1 MKRVY
6 LIAAAIIASAF
17 ASNAQTY
24 YQNNKNPEILHHSER
39 GEAFRKEI
47 FLPQVNGYNVY
58 KADLHTHTIHSDG
71 DATVA
76 FRVNEAWY
84 DGLDI
89 LAVTD
94 HIEYRSRERILVN
107 YLKNYLSEEHKKAV
121 NWNINDRKPMTDDG
135 ILVDLN
141 FSCKEA
147 NRYAEKYGLLIAT
160 EMRDATHAD
169 KVVEYADMVQVGA
182 KAMYDH
188 GLLTAAGQS
197 GKPVILK
204 RGFGSTLQELVNCA
218 DFIMSC
224 GNDQVILCERG
235 IRSFETNT
243 RFTLDLCGVA
253 WLKEHCNLPIILD
266 PSHAMGYAYGIGD
279 LARACTAMGVDG
291 LLIETHPC
299 PECAQSDAPQQLNHQ
314 QFTEMYASLKP
325 IAAAIGKTL
334 V

>member
-1 MKRVY
+1 M
-6 LIAAAIIASAF
+6 IIHLP
-17 ASNAQTY
+17 
-24 YQNNKNPEILHHSER
+24 KNISYAYVQELADHVGALCLE
-39 GEAFRKEI
+39 
-47 FLPQVNGYNVY
+47 
-58 KADLHTHTIHSDG
+58 KADHFVLITNHTVKQLPATLESMALAHWTFNTDMQLSSREYHPETHRIAIGDTYIGGDG
-71 DATVA
+71 SNQLMIAGPCAIESREQIEQSCQMLIQQGIRVLRAGCYKPRTSPYT
-76 FRVNEAWY
+76 FRGLGE
-84 DGLDI
+84 DGLKL
-89 LAVTD
+89 LA
-94 HIEYRSRERILVN
+94 EMR
-107 YLKNYLSEEHKKAV
+107 
-121 NWNINDRKPMTDDG
+121 
-135 ILVDLN
+135 
-141 FSCKEA
+141 
-147 NRYAEKYGLLIAT
+147 EKYGLLIAT

-169 KVVEYADMVQVGA
+169 KVVEYADIVQVGA

-197 GKPVILK
+197 SKPVILK

-253 WLKEHCNLPIILD
+253 WLKQHCNLPVILD

-279 LARACTAMGVDG
+279 LARACTAMGIDG

-299 PECAQSDAPQQLNHQ
+299 PQCAQSDAPQQLDHQ
-314 QFTEMYASLKP
+314 QFSEMYTSLKP
-325 IAAAIGKTL
+325 IAHAVGKTL

>member
-1 MKRVY
+1 MIIHLPKHILFTRAKEYADSIGALCLEKQEYFGLMTNHTVKKLPASLVDIAIDYWTFPTDMQLSSRQYMPDTHRIAIGDTYIGGDGNNQLMIAGPCAIESREQIEQSCQMLKQHGIRVLRAGCY
-6 LIAAAIIASAF
+6 KPRTSPYTF
-17 ASNAQTY
+17 
-24 YQNNKNPEILHHSER
+24 R
-39 GEAFRKEI
+39 GLGE
-47 FLPQVNGYNVY
+47 
-58 KADLHTHTIHSDG
+58 
-71 DATVA
+71 
-76 FRVNEAWY
+76 
-84 DGLDI
+84 DGLKL
-89 LAVTD
+89 LA
-94 HIEYRSRERILVN
+94 EMR
-107 YLKNYLSEEHKKAV
+107 
-121 NWNINDRKPMTDDG
+121 
-135 ILVDLN
+135 
-141 FSCKEA
+141 
-147 NRYAEKYGLLIAT
+147 EKYGLLIAT

-169 KVVEYADMVQVGA
+169 KVVEYADIVQVGA

-253 WLKEHCNLPIILD
+253 WLKQHCNLPIILD

-279 LARACTAMGVDG
+279 LARACTAMGIDG

-299 PECAQSDAPQQLNHQ
+299 PQCAQSDAPQQLNHQ
-314 QFTEMYASLKP
+314 QFGEMYTSLKP
-325 IAAAIGKTL
+325 IAQAVGKTL

>member
-1 MKRVY
+1 MIIHLPKNISRACAQECADKLGALCLEKPDYFVLISNHTVKNLPAELQEIAIGHWSFATDMQLSSREYYPNTHRVAIGDTY
-6 LIAAAIIASAF
+6 IGGDGKNQVMIAGPCAVESREQIEQSCQMLKEQGIRVLRAGCYKPRTSPYTF
-17 ASNAQTY
+17 
-24 YQNNKNPEILHHSER
+24 R
-39 GEAFRKEI
+39 GLGE
-47 FLPQVNGYNVY
+47 
-58 KADLHTHTIHSDG
+58 
-71 DATVA
+71 
-76 FRVNEAWY
+76 
-84 DGLDI
+84 DGLKL
-89 LAVTD
+89 LA
-94 HIEYRSRERILVN
+94 EMR
-107 YLKNYLSEEHKKAV
+107 
-121 NWNINDRKPMTDDG
+121 
-135 ILVDLN
+135 
-141 FSCKEA
+141 
-147 NRYAEKYGLLIAT
+147 EKYGLLIAT

-169 KVVEYADMVQVGA
+169 KVVEYADIVQVGA

-224 GNDQVILCERG
+224 GNEQVILCERG

-279 LARACTAMGVDG
+279 LARASTAMGVDG

-314 QFTEMYASLKP
+314 QFAQMYASLRP
-325 IAAAIGKTL
+325 IAEAVGKNL

>member
-1 MKRVY
+1 MEQSDCFVLITNHTVKQLPAELQDLALKHWIFPTDMQLSSRQYMADTHRVAIGDTY
-6 LIAAAIIASAF
+6 IGGDGKNQLMIAGPCAVESREQIEQSCLMLKEQGIRVLRAGCYKPRTSPYTF
-17 ASNAQTY
+17 
-24 YQNNKNPEILHHSER
+24 R
-39 GEAFRKEI
+39 GLGE
-47 FLPQVNGYNVY
+47 
-58 KADLHTHTIHSDG
+58 
-71 DATVA
+71 
-76 FRVNEAWY
+76 
-84 DGLDI
+84 DGLKL
-89 LAVTD
+89 LAEMRD
-94 HIEYRSRERILVN
+94 
-107 YLKNYLSEEHKKAV
+107 
-121 NWNINDRKPMTDDG
+121 
-135 ILVDLN
+135 
-141 FSCKEA
+141 
-147 NRYAEKYGLLIAT
+147 KYGLLIAT

-169 KVVEYADMVQVGA
+169 KVAEYADIVQVGA

-224 GNDQVILCERG
+224 GNNQVILCERG

-266 PSHAMGYAYGIGD
+266 PSHAMGYAYGIAD

-299 PECAQSDAPQQLNHQ
+299 PACAQSDAAQQLNHQ
-314 QFTEMYASLKP
+314 QFAQMYASLQAV
-325 IAAAIGKTL
+325 AAAVGKNL

>member
-1 MKRVY
+1 MIIHLPKNISRAYVQAYADNLSALCMEKPEYFVLITNHTVKEVPAELQELALGHWTFATDMQLSSREYMADTHRVAIGDTY
-6 LIAAAIIASAF
+6 IGGDGKNQVMIAGPCAVESREQIEQSCQMLKEQGIRVLRAGCYKPRTSPYTF
-17 ASNAQTY
+17 
-24 YQNNKNPEILHHSER
+24 R
-39 GEAFRKEI
+39 GLGE
-47 FLPQVNGYNVY
+47 
-58 KADLHTHTIHSDG
+58 
-71 DATVA
+71 
-76 FRVNEAWY
+76 
-84 DGLDI
+84 DGLKL
-89 LAVTD
+89 LA
-94 HIEYRSRERILVN
+94 EMR
-107 YLKNYLSEEHKKAV
+107 
-121 NWNINDRKPMTDDG
+121 
-135 ILVDLN
+135 
-141 FSCKEA
+141 
-147 NRYAEKYGLLIAT
+147 EKYGLLIAT

-169 KVVEYADMVQVGA
+169 KVVEYADIVQVGA
-182 KAMYDH
+182 KSMYDH

-224 GNDQVILCERG
+224 GNEQVILCERG

-299 PECAQSDAPQQLNHQ
+299 PKCAQSDAAQQLNHQ
-314 QFTEMYASLKP
+314 QFGEMYASLQAV
-325 IAAAIGKTL
+325 AAAVGKNL

>member
-1 MKRVY
+1 MIIHLPKNISRACVQAYADNLSALCLEKPEYFVLITNHTVKQLPAELQELAIHHWTFPTDMQLSSRQYMADTHRIQIGDTYIGGNGKNQLMIAGPCAVESREQIEQSCQMLKQQGIRVLRAGCY
-6 LIAAAIIASAF
+6 KPRTSPYTF
-17 ASNAQTY
+17 
-24 YQNNKNPEILHHSER
+24 R
-39 GEAFRKEI
+39 GLGE
-47 FLPQVNGYNVY
+47 
-58 KADLHTHTIHSDG
+58 
-71 DATVA
+71 
-76 FRVNEAWY
+76 
-84 DGLDI
+84 DGLKL
-89 LAVTD
+89 LA
-94 HIEYRSRERILVN
+94 EMR
-107 YLKNYLSEEHKKAV
+107 
-121 NWNINDRKPMTDDG
+121 
-135 ILVDLN
+135 
-141 FSCKEA
+141 
-147 NRYAEKYGLLIAT
+147 EKYGLLIAT

-169 KVVEYADMVQVGA
+169 KVVEYADIVQVGA

-299 PECAQSDAPQQLNHQ
+299 PECAQSDAAQQLNHQ
-314 QFTEMYASLKP
+314 QFAQMYASLQAV
-325 IAAAIGKTL
+325 AAAVGKNL

>member
-1 MKRVY
+1 MIIHLPKNISYDYAKELADGIEALCLEQPEHFTLITNHTVKQLPDSVASFALNHWVFNSDMQLSSRAYHPDTYRVQIGDTY
-6 LIAAAIIASAF
+6 IGGDGKNQLMIAGPCAVESREQIELSCQMLKEQGIRVLRAGCYKPRTSPYTF
-17 ASNAQTY
+17 
-24 YQNNKNPEILHHSER
+24 R
-39 GEAFRKEI
+39 GLGE
-47 FLPQVNGYNVY
+47 
-58 KADLHTHTIHSDG
+58 
-71 DATVA
+71 
-76 FRVNEAWY
+76 
-84 DGLDI
+84 DGLKL
-89 LAVTD
+89 LA
-94 HIEYRSRERILVN
+94 EMR
-107 YLKNYLSEEHKKAV
+107 
-121 NWNINDRKPMTDDG
+121 
-135 ILVDLN
+135 
-141 FSCKEA
+141 
-147 NRYAEKYGLLIAT
+147 EKYGLLIAT

-169 KVVEYADMVQVGA
+169 KVVEYADIVQVGA

-299 PECAQSDAPQQLNHQ
+299 PACAQSDAAQQLNHQ
-314 QFTEMYASLKP
+314 QFADMYASLQP
-325 IAAAIGKTL
+325 VAQAVGKTL

>member
-1 MKRVY
+1 MIIHLPKNISHACAQGYADKLGALCMEKPDCFVLISNHTVKNVPAELQEIAIGHWSFATDMQLSSREYYPNTHRVAIGDTY
-6 LIAAAIIASAF
+6 IGGDGKNQLMIAGPCAVESREQIEQSCQMLKEQGIRVLRAGCYKPRTSPYTF
-17 ASNAQTY
+17 
-24 YQNNKNPEILHHSER
+24 R
-39 GEAFRKEI
+39 GLGE
-47 FLPQVNGYNVY
+47 
-58 KADLHTHTIHSDG
+58 
-71 DATVA
+71 
-76 FRVNEAWY
+76 
-84 DGLDI
+84 DGLKL
-89 LAVTD
+89 LA
-94 HIEYRSRERILVN
+94 EMR
-107 YLKNYLSEEHKKAV
+107 
-121 NWNINDRKPMTDDG
+121 
-135 ILVDLN
+135 
-141 FSCKEA
+141 
-147 NRYAEKYGLLIAT
+147 EKYGLLIAT

-169 KVVEYADMVQVGA
+169 KVVEYADIVQVGA

-224 GNDQVILCERG
+224 GNEQVILCERG

-243 RFTLDLCGVA
+243 RCTLDLCGVA

-266 PSHAMGYAYGIGD
+266 PSHAMGYAYGIAD

-299 PECAQSDAPQQLNHQ
+299 PECAQSDAAQQLNHR
-314 QFTEMYASLKP
+314 QFAEMYASLQP
-325 IAAAIGKTL
+325 IAAAVGKTL

>member
-1 MKRVY
+1 M
-6 LIAAAIIASAF
+6 IIHLP
-17 ASNAQTY
+17 
-24 YQNNKNPEILHHSER
+24 KNISYAYVQELADYAGALCLE
-39 GEAFRKEI
+39 
-47 FLPQVNGYNVY
+47 
-58 KADLHTHTIHSDG
+58 KADHFVLITNHTVKQLPAELESMALSHWTFNTDMQLSSREYHPDTHRIAIGDTYIGGDG
-71 DATVA
+71 NNQLMIAGPCAIESREQIEQSCQMLKQHGIRVLRAGCYKPRTSPYT
-76 FRVNEAWY
+76 FRGLGE
-84 DGLDI
+84 DGLKL
-89 LAVTD
+89 LA
-94 HIEYRSRERILVN
+94 EMR
-107 YLKNYLSEEHKKAV
+107 
-121 NWNINDRKPMTDDG
+121 
-135 ILVDLN
+135 
-141 FSCKEA
+141 
-147 NRYAEKYGLLIAT
+147 EKYGLLIAT

-169 KVVEYADMVQVGA
+169 KVVEYADIVQIGA

-253 WLKEHCNLPIILD
+253 WLKQHCNLPVILD

-279 LARACTAMGVDG
+279 LARACTAMGIDG

-299 PECAQSDAPQQLNHQ
+299 PQCAQSDAPQQLDHQ
-314 QFTEMYASLKP
+314 QFGEMYTSLKP
-325 IAAAIGKTL
+325 IAHAVGKTL

>member
-1 MKRVY
+1 M
-6 LIAAAIIASAF
+6 IIHLP
-17 ASNAQTY
+17 
-24 YQNNKNPEILHHSER
+24 KNISHAYVQELADHVGALCLE
-39 GEAFRKEI
+39 
-47 FLPQVNGYNVY
+47 
-58 KADLHTHTIHSDG
+58 KADHFVLITNHTVKQLPATLESMALAHWTFNTDMQLSSREYHPETHRIAIGDTYIGGDG
-71 DATVA
+71 SNQLMIAGPCAIESREQIEQSCQMLIQQGIRVLRAGCYKPRTSPYT
-76 FRVNEAWY
+76 FRGLGE
-84 DGLDI
+84 DGLKL
-89 LAVTD
+89 LA
-94 HIEYRSRERILVN
+94 EMR
-107 YLKNYLSEEHKKAV
+107 
-121 NWNINDRKPMTDDG
+121 
-135 ILVDLN
+135 
-141 FSCKEA
+141 
-147 NRYAEKYGLLIAT
+147 EKYGLLIAT

-169 KVVEYADMVQVGA
+169 KVVEYADIVQVGA

-253 WLKEHCNLPIILD
+253 WLKQHCNLPVILD

-279 LARACTAMGVDG
+279 LARACTAMGIDG

-299 PECAQSDAPQQLNHQ
+299 PQCAQSDAPQQLDHQ
-314 QFTEMYASLKP
+314 QFGEMYTSLKP
-325 IAAAIGKTL
+325 IAQAVGKTL
-334 V
+334 I

>member
-1 MKRVY
+1 MIIHLPKNISRAHVQEFADHVEALCLEKNDYFVLITNHTVKQLPAVLEDIALAHWTFNTDMQLSSRQYMPDTHRITIGDTYIGGDGKHQLMIAGPCAIESCEQIEQSCQMLKQQGIRVLRAGCY
-6 LIAAAIIASAF
+6 KPRTSPYTF
-17 ASNAQTY
+17 
-24 YQNNKNPEILHHSER
+24 R
-39 GEAFRKEI
+39 GLGE
-47 FLPQVNGYNVY
+47 
-58 KADLHTHTIHSDG
+58 
-71 DATVA
+71 
-76 FRVNEAWY
+76 
-84 DGLDI
+84 DGLKL
-89 LAVTD
+89 LA
-94 HIEYRSRERILVN
+94 EMR
-107 YLKNYLSEEHKKAV
+107 
-121 NWNINDRKPMTDDG
+121 
-135 ILVDLN
+135 
-141 FSCKEA
+141 
-147 NRYAEKYGLLIAT
+147 EKYGLLIAT

-169 KVVEYADMVQVGA
+169 KVVEYADIVQVGA

-279 LARACTAMGVDG
+279 LARACTAMGIDG

-314 QFTEMYASLKP
+314 QFSEMYASLKT
-325 IAAAIGKTL
+325 IANAVGKTL

>member
-1 MKRVY
+1 M
-6 LIAAAIIASAF
+6 IIHLP
-17 ASNAQTY
+17 
-24 YQNNKNPEILHHSER
+24 KNISYAYVQELADHVGALCLE
-39 GEAFRKEI
+39 
-47 FLPQVNGYNVY
+47 
-58 KADLHTHTIHSDG
+58 KADHFVLITNHTMKQLPAELESMALAHWTFNTDMQLSSREYHPDTHRIAIGDTYIGGDG
-71 DATVA
+71 SNQLMIAGPCAIESREQIEQSCQMLIQQGIRVLRAGCYKPRTSPYT
-76 FRVNEAWY
+76 FRGLGE
-84 DGLDI
+84 DGLKL
-89 LAVTD
+89 LA
-94 HIEYRSRERILVN
+94 EMR
-107 YLKNYLSEEHKKAV
+107 
-121 NWNINDRKPMTDDG
+121 
-135 ILVDLN
+135 
-141 FSCKEA
+141 
-147 NRYAEKYGLLIAT
+147 EKYGLLIAT

-169 KVVEYADMVQVGA
+169 KVVEYADIVQIGA

-253 WLKEHCNLPIILD
+253 WLKQHCNLPVILD
-266 PSHAMGYAYGIGD
+266 PSHAMGYEYGIGD
-279 LARACTAMGVDG
+279 LARACTAMGIDG

-299 PECAQSDAPQQLNHQ
+299 PQCAQSDAPQQLNHQ
-314 QFTEMYASLKP
+314 QFGEMYTSLKP
-325 IAAAIGKTL
+325 IAHAVGKTL

>member
-1 MKRVY
+1 M
-6 LIAAAIIASAF
+6 IIHLPKYISRASAQEYADNIGALCMEQADCF
-17 ASNAQTY
+17 VLITNHTVKQLPAELQALALKHWTFPTDMQLSSRQYMADTHRITIGDTY
-24 YQNNKNPEILHHSER
+24 IGGDGKNQLMIAGPCAVESCEQIEQSCLMLKEQGIRVLRAGCYKPRTSPYTFR
-39 GEAFRKEI
+39 GLGE
-47 FLPQVNGYNVY
+47 
-58 KADLHTHTIHSDG
+58 
-71 DATVA
+71 
-76 FRVNEAWY
+76 
-84 DGLDI
+84 DGLKL
-89 LAVTD
+89 LAEMRD
-94 HIEYRSRERILVN
+94 
-107 YLKNYLSEEHKKAV
+107 
-121 NWNINDRKPMTDDG
+121 
-135 ILVDLN
+135 
-141 FSCKEA
+141 
-147 NRYAEKYGLLIAT
+147 KYGLLIAT

-169 KVVEYADMVQVGA
+169 KVVEYADIVQVGA

-253 WLKEHCNLPIILD
+253 WLKEHCNLPVILD

-299 PECAQSDAPQQLNHQ
+299 PACAQSDAAQQLNHQ
-314 QFTEMYASLKP
+314 QFAQMYASLP
-325 IAAAIGKTL
+325 AVAAAVGKNL

>member
-1 MKRVY
+1 M
-6 LIAAAIIASAF
+6 IIHLPKNISRASAQAY
-17 ASNAQTY
+17 ASGVGALCLEKSDYFVLITNHTVKQLPTSLA
-24 YQNNKNPEILHHSER
+24 EIALEHWVFPTDMQLSS
-39 GEAFRKEI
+39 RK
-47 FLPQVNGYNVY
+47 YMS
-58 KADLHTHTIHSDG
+58 DTHRIAIG
-71 DATVA
+71 DAYIGGDGRNQLMIAGPCAIESREQIEQSCQMLKEQGIRVLRAGCYKPRTSPYT
-76 FRVNEAWY
+76 FRGLGE
-84 DGLDI
+84 DGLKL
-89 LAVTD
+89 LA
-94 HIEYRSRERILVN
+94 EMR
-107 YLKNYLSEEHKKAV
+107 
-121 NWNINDRKPMTDDG
+121 
-135 ILVDLN
+135 
-141 FSCKEA
+141 
-147 NRYAEKYGLLIAT
+147 EKYGLLIAT

-169 KVVEYADMVQVGA
+169 KVVEYADIVQVGA

-279 LARACTAMGVDG
+279 LARASTAMGVDG

-314 QFTEMYASLKP
+314 QFAQMYASLRP
-325 IAAAIGKTL
+325 IAEAVGKNL

>member
-1 MKRVY
+1 MIIHLPKDITRTCAKEYAESIGALCLEKPDYFVLITNHSVKQLPSKLQNITLNHWIFDTDMQLSSRQYIADTHRIQIGDTYIGGDGSNQLMIAGPCAIESRDQIEQSCQMLKQQGIRVLRAGCY
-6 LIAAAIIASAF
+6 KPRTSPYTF
-17 ASNAQTY
+17 
-24 YQNNKNPEILHHSER
+24 R
-39 GEAFRKEI
+39 GLGE
-47 FLPQVNGYNVY
+47 
-58 KADLHTHTIHSDG
+58 
-71 DATVA
+71 
-76 FRVNEAWY
+76 
-84 DGLDI
+84 DGLKL
-89 LAVTD
+89 LAEMRD
-94 HIEYRSRERILVN
+94 
-107 YLKNYLSEEHKKAV
+107 
-121 NWNINDRKPMTDDG
+121 
-135 ILVDLN
+135 
-141 FSCKEA
+141 
-147 NRYAEKYGLLIAT
+147 KYGLLIAT

-169 KVVEYADMVQVGA
+169 KVVEYADIVQVGA

-253 WLKEHCNLPIILD
+253 WLKEHCNLPVILD